1 MRLEP
6 KPAAALAAAS
16 FALLLIFGAAWPGP
30 GIWLLAAALGC
41 LAAAVAAWWIDTAP
55 AHNRATAQR
64 VAQSPFGA
72 AAPGLAGAHSDRG
85 ARQSWPDRVHLAW
98 VVGASGLLALILFV
112 GGALS
117 GGDDQAPAQVAL
129 EANPKVIDLSRDSAA
144 SSAALPAPAEPTQP
158 INQVG
163 QNSAATAPAAPTPA
177 ATVAPPA
184 AVRPIVVA
192 DPKPAT
198 PVEVQSRAG
207 DAAAVAPAARTIQHT
222 IIEGDTL
229 YGLAIEYDT
238 TVEAIETLNGINAAT
253 TTLHLGDILLIPQPD
268 E

>member
-55 AHNRATAQR
+55 AHNRTTAQR
-64 VAQSPFGA
+64 VAQTPFGA
-72 AAPGLAGAHSDRG
+72 AAPGLASARSDRG
-85 ARQSWPDRVHLAW
+85 DRQSWPDRVHLAW
-98 VVGASGLLALILFV
+98 VVGASGLLALILFI

-117 GGDDQAPAQVAL
+117 GGEDETPAQVAL

-144 SSAALPAPAEPTQP
+144 PSAPLPAPAEPTQP
-158 INQVG
+158 INQIG
-163 QNSAATAPAAPTPA
+163 QTPAQTTPTPA
-177 ATVAPPA
+177 QTVAPPA

>member
-6 KPAAALAAAS
+6 KPAAVLAAAS

-55 AHNRATAQR
+55 AQNRTPAQR
-64 VAQSPFGA
+64 VAQTPFGA
-72 AAPGLAGAHSDRG
+72 AAPGLASARSDDRG
-85 ARQSWPDRVHLAW
+85 NRQGWPDRVHLAW
-98 VVGASGLLALILFV
+98 VVGASGLLALILFI
-112 GGALS
+112 GGAL
-117 GGDDQAPAQVAL
+117 GGGEDEAPAQVAL
-129 EANPKVIDLSRDSAA
+129 EANPRVIDLSRDNSP
-144 SSAALPAPAEPTQP
+144 SAALPTPAEPTQP
-158 INQVG
+158 INQANQTPTPV
-163 QNSAATAPAAPTPA
+163 SAPTPA
-177 ATVAPPA
+177 PTVAPPA
-184 AVRPIVVA
+184 AVKPIVVA
-192 DPKPAT
+192 DPRPAT
-198 PVEVQSRAG
+198 PVEVQSRES
-207 DAAAVAPAARTIQHT
+207 DAAAVTPAARTIQHT
-222 IIEGDTL
+222 IVEGDTL

>member
-6 KPAAALAAAS
+6 KPAAVLAAAS

-55 AHNRATAQR
+55 AQNRTSAQR
-64 VAQSPFGA
+64 VAQTPFGA
-72 AAPGLAGAHSDRG
+72 AAPGLASARSDRG
-85 ARQSWPDRVHLAW
+85 NRQGWPDRVHLAW
-98 VVGASGLLALILFV
+98 VVGASGLLALILFI
-112 GGALS
+112 GGAL
-117 GGDDQAPAQVAL
+117 GGGEDETPAQVAL
-129 EANPKVIDLSRDSAA
+129 EANPRVIDLSRDNSP
-144 SSAALPAPAEPTQP
+144 SAALPTPAEPTQP
-158 INQVG
+158 INQANQTPTPV
-163 QNSAATAPAAPTPA
+163 SAPTPA
-177 ATVAPPA
+177 PTVAPPA
-184 AVRPIVVA
+184 AVKPIVVA
-192 DPKPAT
+192 DPRPAT
-198 PVEVQSRAG
+198 PVEVQSREN
-207 DAAAVAPAARTIQHT
+207 DAAAVTPAARTIEHT
-222 IIEGDTL
+222 IVEGDTL